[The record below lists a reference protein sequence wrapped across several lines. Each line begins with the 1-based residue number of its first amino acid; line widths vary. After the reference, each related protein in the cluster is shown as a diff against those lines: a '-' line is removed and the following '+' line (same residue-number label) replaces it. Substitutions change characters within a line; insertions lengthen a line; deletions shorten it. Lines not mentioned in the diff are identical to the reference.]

1 MSENTIESVPVQ
13 PDLMGQLL
21 DAAMATAF
29 AHRDAPGEMYALGQM
44 EATANM
50 VYVMI
55 VGQGFNELENQCQR
69 VATEAITRLQT
80 LRDRDQQ
87 SEVWRKRIQ
96 QIISR
101 VG

>member
-1 MSENTIESVPVQ
+1 MQEQTIESVSVLPE
-13 PDLMGQLL
+13 LMIQLL
-21 DAAMATAF
+21 DAATATAF
-29 AHRDAPGEMYALGQM
+29 AHRDAPGEIYALGQM

-55 VGQGFNELENQCQR
+55 VGQGLMALENQCQR
-69 VATEAITRLQT
+69 VATEAITRLQV
-80 LRDRDQQ
+80 LRDRDEQ
-87 SEVWRKRIQ
+87 SELWRKRIQ

>member
-1 MSENTIESVPVQ
+1 MTEQTTDSVTVVPE
-13 PDLMGQLL
+13 LMAQLL

-29 AHRDAPGEMYALGQM
+29 AHRDAPGEIYALGQM

-50 VYVMI
+50 VYVMV

-69 VATEAITRLQT
+69 VATDAITRLQT

-96 QIISR
+96 QIIGR